1 MNVQGS
7 GGVTSSGGLWVS
19 RRVGFQGFGTP
30 GEEGGG
36 KDHRWRRRGTLFFF
50 PQPCHV
56 TTGLVVGAAQC
67 VLVHGPAVQ
76 LRTGAAA
83 QRLPW
88 ICWRGRR
95 PLFGPTAG
103 VLDHLGGSAQLLPAL
118 LPLTAL

>member
-1 MNVQGS
+1 M
-7 GGVTSSGGLWVS
+7 S

-30 GEEGGG
+30 GEEGGRKG
-36 KDHRWRRRGTLFFF
+36 PQMEEEGDPFFF

>member
-1 MNVQGS
+1 MAFRVSAPQGK
-7 GGVTSSGGLWVS
+7 
-19 RRVGFQGFGTP
+19 R
-30 GEEGGG
+30 GGG
-36 KDHRWRRRGTLFFF
+36 KDHRWRRRGTLFFS

-95 PLFGPTAG
+95 TLFGPTAG